1 MIASRAMP
9 TARNSI
15 LIVWI
20 FTLRLAAAQ
29 DLKSIEK
36 LLAEGHVTEAEVAAR
51 ELLRTCEGEKRP
63 DSFESGQAID
73 LLVKVL
79 QCSGKAAET
88 ETLTLAERAV
98 RIKESTR
105 GPQSRQTATSLI
117 NLAAVGIESGDYTA
131 AMPALERA
139 RNILE
144 NSGRSG
150 DVTLQACL
158 SAQAALLQATGKL
171 EDARGLFARVLAER
185 EQTFGPDHPAVA
197 WSLNNLAMC
206 LVDMNAA
213 PDALPLEKRALEI
226 WQMSSPDNTAA
237 LGAGLNNLG
246 WISYLRDSTAEAVSL
261 LERSLA
267 LREASLGP
275 EHPHVAATL
284 ENLAL
289 SLDVSQDSEAQ
300 AKALTFHQRALDLRK
315 KSLGADHPLVARSH
329 RSLAEAQAR
338 NGKSREALDHALLA
352 EEIWREHLRSMARTM
367 GEEESL
373 LYREA
378 RGLVSARTSGLDVAL
393 SVLPGLPDAASLQR
407 VFDSVIRSRA
417 LVLDAMASR
426 QRGLGDLASREPQE
440 IAYRAVRLREA
451 AMRLSNV
458 RVRGPRDEAPDAY
471 RRLLESLRANC
482 NSAERALAEKSIR
495 FRDKVQQAQIGF
507 AEVLASLAA
516 GSALVS
522 YVRQGDGRYTAFVL
536 RSGEKTAQALDLGC
550 GAEIDGLAKAWIDE
564 AARGVLDSRRS
575 KADAE
580 LQCRRRGAD
589 LKRLVW
595 DPIEAHLGGVGRA
608 FLVLDGELELVS
620 FAALPSGKSGYLVEV
635 GPELVRLSA
644 ERNLVRESIVQ
655 SVGKGF
661 LAVGGA
667 AFDAPRSKPTNSEP
681 RPVEIASAGK
691 LRAIARDC
699 LEFRSTRFE
708 EQPAM
713 LAEALEAA
721 RLWEARSDTTDRAL
735 VLTGDAATEAAFKVL
750 APGRRILHVAT
761 HAFFLGGSCA
771 EPSRGTRGIT
781 RLKQASTAS
790 SAAGDE
796 GLLHLSGLAFAGA
809 NQRGAVSLDDED
821 GILTAEEV
829 AALDLSSAELVV
841 LSACDT
847 GVGRVAAGEGV
858 LGLRRAF
865 QVAGAHAIITT
876 LWPVDDEAA
885 RTWMGSFYSARLAR
899 NLGTTESVGEA
910 SREVLR
916 SRRARGESTHPFYWA
931 AFVATRR

>member
-9 TARNSI
+9 TACNSVII
-15 LIVWI
+15 LI

-29 DLKSIEK
+29 DLKFIEK

-51 ELLRTCEGEKRP
+51 ELLRTCEGEKGP

-79 QCSGKAAET
+79 HSSGKAAET

-117 NLAAVGIESGDYTA
+117 NLAALGIESGNYAA

-139 RNILE
+139 RSILE

-171 EDARGLFARVLAER
+171 EDARGLFARVLVER
-185 EQTFGPDHPAVA
+185 ELTFGPDHPAVA

-226 WQMSSPDNTAA
+226 WQIKSPDDTAT
-237 LGAGLNNLG
+237 LGTGLNNLG
-246 WISYLRDSTAEAVSL
+246 WISYLVGSTAEAASL
-261 LERSLA
+261 LERSLV

-338 NGKSREALDHALLA
+338 NGKSREALDHALLG
-352 EEIWREHLRSMARTM
+352 EEIWREHVRSMALTM
-367 GEEESL
+367 VEEDSL

-378 RGLVSARTSGLDVAL
+378 RRLVSARTSGLDVAL
-393 SVLPGLPDAASLQR
+393 SVLPGLPDAGSLQR
-407 VFDSVIRSRA
+407 VFDNVIRSRA

-440 IAYRAVRLREA
+440 TACRAELREA

-471 RRLLESLRANC
+471 RRLLESLRAKYH
-482 NSAERALAEKSIR
+482 SAERALAAKSVR
-495 FRDKVQQAQIGF
+495 FREKVQQAPIGF

-536 RSGEKTAQALDLGC
+536 RSGEKSAQALHLGR
-550 GAEIDGLAKAWIDE
+550 GAEIDELAKAWIDE
-564 AARGVLDSRRS
+564 ASRGVLDSRRS
-575 KADAE
+575 QADAE
-580 LQCRRRGAD
+580 LQCRRRGAA

-595 DPIEAHLGGVGRA
+595 DPIAAHLGGVGLT

-620 FAALPSGKSGYLVEV
+620 FAALPSGESGYLVET

-644 ERNLVRESIVQ
+644 ERNLIKGRIAQ
-655 SVGKGF
+655 SSGKGF

-667 AFDAPRSKPTNSEP
+667 AFDAPHAKPTNNEP
-681 RPVEIASAGK
+681 RPVEIASAGQF
-691 LRAIARDC
+691 RAIARDC

-708 EQPAM
+708 ERPAM

-721 RLWEARSDTTDRAL
+721 RLWEARSDITDRAL
-735 VLTGDAATEAAFKVL
+735 VLTGDIATEAAFKVL
-750 APGRRILHVAT
+750 APGRRILHLAT

-771 EPSRGTRGIT
+771 EPARGTRGIT
-781 RLKQASTAS
+781 RLKQASTAT

-796 GLLHLSGLAFAGA
+796 GLLHLSGLALAGA

-829 AALDLSSAELVV
+829 VALDLSSAELVV

-865 QVAGAHAIITT
+865 QVAGAHAIVTT

-885 RTWMGSFYSARLAR
+885 RAWMGSFYAAFFAR
-899 NLGTTESVGEA
+899 NLGPAESVGEA